1 MTPKIVKV
9 EGTQYFDYRPFTPS
23 FMLVNQL
30 EEEALVGM
38 VKLGTL

>member
-9 EGTQYFDYRPFTPS
+9 ERTQYFDYRPFTPS

-30 EEEALVGM
+30 EEIIWEFLV
-38 VKLGTL
+38 K

>member
-9 EGTQYFDYRPFTPS
+9 ERTQYFDYRPFTPS

-30 EEEALVGM
+30 EEEE
-38 VKLGTL
+38 KS